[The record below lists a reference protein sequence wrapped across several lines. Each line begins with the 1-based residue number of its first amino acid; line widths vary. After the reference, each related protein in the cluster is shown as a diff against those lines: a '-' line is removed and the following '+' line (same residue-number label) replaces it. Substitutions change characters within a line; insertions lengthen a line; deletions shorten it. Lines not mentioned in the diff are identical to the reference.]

1 MIFILREKTQLTT
14 GFFCIERVLMIDVS
28 VADLTLFSH
37 AFGSPEIKGVYK
49 VLPEDFVVEE
59 QIAFELSGEGEHLWC
74 WVEKTGENTD
84 WVLQQLAK
92 WANVPSS
99 KVGVA
104 GQKDRHAVTRQW
116 FSIHLPRRADPCPSD
131 FKIDRVSI
139 LKTVRH
145 HRKLQTGGL
154 SGNRFTLIIRDLH
167 EENGTEDI
175 VARLQARLQRIKS
188 EGVPNYFGAQ
198 RFGMYGR
205 NIKQG
210 IKLLAG
216 ELPKVKR
223 NQKSMYLS
231 SIRSWMFNVLLSHRV
246 ANGSWNQLLLGD
258 VLQLQGSNKWFLD
271 DGSLDLKKRVEELD
285 IHPTGALYGKGMLPT
300 QQEALRLERAVA
312 NEFFQWI
319 QGLEDYGVQQDR
331 RALRVLPLGLEWRWL
346 DDEETGDAL
355 AKVSRVFSP
364 QEEGALWM
372 NRPALQLSFTL
383 RSGSYA
389 TMVLRELCW
398 ASDYQENLKK
408 QKISQ

>member
-1 MIFILREKTQLTT
+1 MTN
-14 GFFCIERVLMIDVS
+14 S
-28 VADLTLFSH
+28 PVADLTTLNH
-37 AFGSPEIKGVYK
+37 AFGSPEIKGMYK
-49 VLPEDFVVEE
+49 VLPEDFIVEE

-74 WVEKTGENTD
+74 WVEKKGENTD

-99 KVGVA
+99 KIGVA

-116 FSIHLPRRADPCPSD
+116 FSIYLPRCADPCIKD
-131 FKIDRVSI
+131 FKIDHVSI
-139 LKTVRH
+139 LKTIRH

-167 EENGTEDI
+167 DGGTDDI
-175 VARLQARLQRIKS
+175 VAMLQERLQKIKM

-198 RFGMYGR
+198 RFGIYGR

-216 ELPKVKR
+216 ELSKVKR

-246 ANGSWNQLLLGD
+246 AQGSWNQLLLGD
-258 VLQLQGSNKWFLD
+258 VLQLQGSNKWFLE
-271 DGSLDLKKRVEELD
+271 DGSLDLKNRVAELD
-285 IHPTGALYGKGMLPT
+285 IHPTGVLYGKGELPT
-300 QQEALRLERAVA
+300 QQEALSLEKEIA
-312 NEFFQWI
+312 NEFSQWV
-319 QGLEDYGVQQDR
+319 QGLECYGVQQDR
-331 RALRVLPLGLEWRWL
+331 RALRVLPLGLEWQWL
-346 DDEETGDAL
+346 DNKHTSDSLVDVRRA
-355 AKVSRVFSP
+355 FSKL
-364 QEEGALWM
+364 EEGTSWM

-389 TMVLRELCW
+389 TMVLRELCL

-408 QKISQ
+408 RLRLSS